1 MGNRLIR
8 ASDSSICPFH
18 DDTFDKIEAL
28 GRGYCFSCHDDPN
41 CRYRAIAISQ
51 AESEDKNNE
60 TYNKD

>member
-1 MGNRLIR
+1 MGHRLLH
-8 ASDSSICPFH
+8 ASDSNICPFH

-28 GRGYCFSCHDDPN
+28 GRGYCFSCPAYS

-60 TYNKD
+60 KYNKD